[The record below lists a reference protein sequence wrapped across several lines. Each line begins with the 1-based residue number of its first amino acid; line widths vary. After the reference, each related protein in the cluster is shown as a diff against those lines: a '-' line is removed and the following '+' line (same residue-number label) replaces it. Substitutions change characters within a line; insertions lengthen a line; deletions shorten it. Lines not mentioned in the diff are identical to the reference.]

1 MTEQDIKNK
10 NLVLINYLDGI
21 VDGYK
26 LKAEYNTN
34 DNDTNVIVVQ
44 ETSGQK
50 VVFFCE
56 DTTPLFNYYDI
67 NIYGTSIQDEKETS
81 VILGNL
87 IGKSILTDFEGQ
99 KWQIIFKQLANPRTI
114 QFMDI
119 RRVAYTLTLQCIVN
133 RVQ

>member
-10 NLVLINYLDGI
+10 NLVLISFLENI

-26 LKAEYNTN
+26 IKAEYNTN

-50 VVFFCE
+50 IVFFDE

-81 VILGNL
+81 VVLGNL
-87 IGKSILTDFEGQ
+87 IGKSILTQFEGQ
-99 KWQIIFKQLANPRTI
+99 TWQIIFKQLMNPMAVEY
-114 QFMDI
+114 MDI
-119 RRVAYTLTLQCIVN
+119 RRVAYVLTLQCIVN